1 MPQLDRIIIFPQVFW
16 LLVIFTIF
24 YITLTHFFLPR
35 FLKALKTRKEIVK
48 VNELESSLVSKKSI
62 DSQAKSRILLL
73 NYLDIVKK
81 IFSLN
86 STLNIPNA
94 KNLNTQSVD
103 ELIGVMVKNSILF
116 CNSQI
121 LDSIRIKVKSIYS
134 K

>member
-16 LLVIFTIF
+16 LLVIFTVF
-24 YITLTHFFLPR
+24 YIVLTHFFLPR

-48 VNELESSLVSKKSI
+48 VNELEALLVSKRST
-62 DSQAKSRILLL
+62 DSQTKLRLLLL
-73 NYLDIVKK
+73 NHLSIVKK

-86 STLNIPNA
+86 PTLNISSA
-94 KNLNTQSVD
+94 KSLNTQAVD

-121 LDSIRIKVKSIYS
+121 LDSIRIKVRSIYS